1 MKYIVVSREQVSLK
15 LQSET
20 FTDLE
25 EARKRQ
31 WDLRQQYHDVLV
43 LTEQEIKEL

>member
-1 MKYIVVSREQVSLK
+1 MKYIVLSREQVSNQ

-20 FTDLE
+20 FTDPE
-25 EARKRQ
+25 EAQRRQ
-31 WDLRQQYHDVLV
+31 WNLRQQYHDVLV